1 MTRSILTRGTVLT
14 MFLSAFTCL
23 PALAEPVPRS
33 INEIVALA
41 LKHNAELAA
50 LEKDAA
56 SKQSLAVQAGTVSNP
71 TLEVEGATG
80 SLTGSPEER
89 SVSIGVNQEL
99 SLNGTLRLRREAAQY
114 EAEVVRR
121 HRDNAV
127 RLLKDEVGTL
137 ALEFVLISKR
147 RELAADLVKLNR
159 DLVSIT
165 EERFKAGDISELE
178 LNLAKVELARAESR
192 LLEVERE
199 RIPLRIKIASVTGL
213 NENEIDLSDR
223 LSERVPSPDSRDLV
237 KHSLA
242 ARPDLLALAR
252 EYDKA
257 ETENRLAAAEALP
270 NLTAGIFVQWERGS
284 TEVGGMSSTSSDTQL
299 GLRLSL
305 PIPVFDRNRGGRA
318 AAQSRLDAA
327 GSRRL
332 ALERSIAA
340 EVESA
345 ISRLSSAER
354 ILGLFE
360 QDIIPQLNENLKLT
374 REAYQLGEVGILS
387 VIDEQKKYFEVN
399 DSYQAA
405 LHSRRMAITQLE
417 TAVAADLTGGA
428 Q

>member
-1 MTRSILTRGTVLT
+1 VTRSTLLRGTVLT
-14 MFLSAFTCL
+14 LLLPAFTCL
-23 PALAEPVPRS
+23 AALAEPVPRS
-33 INEIVALA
+33 INEIISLA
-41 LKHNAELAA
+41 LEQNAELAA

-56 SKQSLAVQAGTVSNP
+56 AKQSLAVQAGTFSNP
-71 TLEVEGATG
+71 TLEVQGATG
-80 SLTGSPEER
+80 SLTGSPEDR
-89 SVSIGVNQEL
+89 SVLIGVNQEL
-99 SLNGTLRLRREAAQY
+99 SLNGKLRLRREAVQY
-114 EAEVVRR
+114 EAEAVQRQ
-121 HRDNAV
+121 RDNAV
-127 RLLKDEVGTL
+127 RLLKHEVGTL
-137 ALEFVLISKR
+137 AFEFVLVSR
-147 RELAADLVKLNR
+147 RQELAADLVKLNR

-165 EERFKAGDISELE
+165 GERFKAGDIPELE

-199 RIPLRIKIASVTGL
+199 KIPLRIKIASLTGL
-213 NENEIDLSDR
+213 NEYEIDLSDR
-223 LSERVPSPDSRDLV
+223 LSEPVPSPDSRDLV
-237 KHSLA
+237 KHTLA

-257 ETENRLAAAEALP
+257 ETETRLAAAEALP

-299 GLRLSL
+299 GLRLSM

-360 QDIIPQLNENLKLT
+360 QDILPQLNENLKLT

-387 VIDEQKKYFEVN
+387 VIDEQKKYFEVS
-399 DSYQAA
+399 DSYLTA
-405 LHSRRMAITQLE
+405 LHSRRVAFTQLE
-417 TAVAADLTGGA
+417 TAVAADLAGGA